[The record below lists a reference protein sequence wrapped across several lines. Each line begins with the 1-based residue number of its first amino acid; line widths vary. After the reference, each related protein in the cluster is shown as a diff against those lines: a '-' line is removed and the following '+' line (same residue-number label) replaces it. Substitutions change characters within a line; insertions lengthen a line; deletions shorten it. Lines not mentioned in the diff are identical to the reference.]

1 MKLKIIT
8 NQPTRGKKNMKKRQ
22 KTWKASITGFPQE
35 TVSPSSD
42 KLISGH
48 VIELASK
55 RKQPA

>member
-1 MKLKIIT
+1 
-8 NQPTRGKKNMKKRQ
+8 MKKRQ